1 MFIQGD
7 LLADSSNKY
16 YSSYNSN
23 VALPDDFAVLNC
35 PFFSATPCPFFSLG
49 ETLLNI
55 SISLQ
60 CQYSILEL

>member
-23 VALPDDFAVLNC
+23 VALPDDFAVLKC
-35 PFFSATPCPFFSLG
+35 PFFSATPAPFLVWG
-49 ETLLNI
+49 KL
-55 SISLQ
+55 
-60 CQYSILEL
+60 C

>member
-23 VALPDDFAVLNC
+23 VALPDDFAVLKC
-35 PFFSATPCPFFSLG
+35 PFFSATHLPLFQSGGNCV
-49 ETLLNI
+49 EH
-55 SISLQ
+55 
-60 CQYSILEL
+60 